1 MNLLPKITKCPVC
14 TSINI
19 FKVNGKIY
27 ENTYQSLNQWDI
39 KKKFN
44 CRKCKIELALFRNK
58 SNDNEKTIWLEYLN
72 CDEKYYEIL
81 RKLNDNKHNKIKK
94 VKNKEK
100 EKYLRN
106 TLHEIT
112 KIQNEITANKTNLKI
127 KTKIKSKGLLIRHV
141 Y

>member
-19 FKVNGKIY
+19 FRVNGKIY

-81 RKLNDNKHNKIKK
+81 RKLNDNKHIKIKK

-100 EKYLRN
+100 YLRN
-106 TLHEIT
+106 TLCEIT
-112 KIQNEITANKTNLKI
+112 KIQNEIRANKITLKI
-127 KTKIKSKGLLIRHV
+127 KTKIKSKGMLIRHV